1 MQLKS
6 ARSSCFWSSKD
17 IAPNCYYAQVG
28 SGRLHKQLTLSLR
41 KHEIETKQDDTS
53 QHCCRCAHWVLR
65 WAHKQQT
72 QRRKRTTTVFE
83 HIVGARHS
91 SNILQVLSAHPSS
104 QFIEDTSTSVPGTVL
119 EPRVVTMNKATV
131 LILRENKTLWGQTWG
146 NAHRKGATAMMNKA
160 LCVGGVEN
168 RI

>member
-1 MQLKS
+1 MQPKS
-6 ARSSCFWSSKD
+6 ARSFCFWSSKD
-17 IAPNCYYAQVG
+17 IVPNCYYAQVG
-28 SGRLHKQLTLSLR
+28 SGQLYKQLTLSLR
-41 KHEIETKQDDTS
+41 KHEIETKQDDAS
-53 QHCCRCAHWVLR
+53 QHCCTCAHWVLR

-91 SNILQVLSAHPSS
+91 SNTLQVRSAHSSS
-104 QFIEDTSTSVPGTVL
+104 QFIEDTSTSVPGAVL
-119 EPRVVTMNKATV
+119 EPWVVTMNKATV
-131 LILRENKTLWGQTWG
+131 LILRENKTLWSQTLG
-146 NAHRKGATAMMNKA
+146 NAHRKGAIEMMSKA